1 MFDGEMV
8 KGNFAFE
15 KNFGLRNFWSKT
27 QLHLE
32 NFWSKTKLNLE
43 NFWSKTKLDLEN
55 FHWNFFLA
63 KCHVWWGNGEKKF
76 CLWKK
81 IVLQKSLVQDKVGLR
96 KFWLKFFFSTKPWN
110 VMFDGEIVKKKFPL
124 KKNLYLENFLVQDKV
139 GLRKFLV
146 QDKFGL
152 FEKNFGLRKFLVQ
165 DTTALRKFLVQD
177 KFGLRKFSLKF
188 FVSKMSCLM
197 GKWWKEILP
206 LKKNCT
212 SKIIGPRQIWTFW
225 KKFWT

>member
-1 MFDGEMV
+1 MSCLM
-8 KGNFAFE
+8 E
-15 KNFGLRNFWSKT
+15 KW
-27 QLHLE
+27 
-32 NFWSKTKLNLE
+32 
-43 NFWSKTKLDLEN
+43 
-55 FHWNFFLA
+55 
-63 KCHVWWGNGEKKF
+63 
-76 CLWKK
+76 WKK
-81 IVLQKSLVQDKVGLR
+81 
-96 KFWLKFFFSTKPWN
+96 N
-110 VMFDGEIVKKKFPL
+110 FPL

-197 GKWWKEILP
+197 GKWWKEIFP

-212 SKIIGPRQIWTFW
+212 EKIFGPRQSLLKKFHWKIFLKQKPLKCHVWWRNGERKFCLW